1 MKPGKVFFVSGF
13 TNQYTMSKRKTSSST
28 PSPKLI
34 FGFALYTFCKRHVR
48 GRREFAQRLSEANN
62 VHIPLN
68 TVNKWF
74 YQETAAVHQLVWCT
88 TLFGTE
94 FFHMAA
100 PEMARALGIGTKDK
114 GENAL
119 EKMLEKER
127 LESNDLKAQLKFAK
141 ELLREMGGSNGV
153 MKNGDEVGI
162 N

>member
-1 MKPGKVFFVSGF
+1 
-13 TNQYTMSKRKTSSST
+13 
-28 PSPKLI
+28 
-34 FGFALYTFCKRHVR
+34 
-48 GRREFAQRLSEANN
+48 
-62 VHIPLN
+62 
-68 TVNKWF
+68 
-74 YQETAAVHQLVWCT
+74 
-88 TLFGTE
+88 
-94 FFHMAA
+94 MAA